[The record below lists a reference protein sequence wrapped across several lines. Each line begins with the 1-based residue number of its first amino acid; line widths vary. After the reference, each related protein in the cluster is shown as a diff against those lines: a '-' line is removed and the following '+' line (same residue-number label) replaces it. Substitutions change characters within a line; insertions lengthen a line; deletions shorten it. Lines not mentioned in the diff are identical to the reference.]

1 MTRLIDA
8 DALSKDLEKRWD
20 INDDQDF
27 CNKEVWHAL
36 EEAPTIEPDGDLISR
51 QNAVKE
57 IDSFCGEVWTERE
70 ADFARG
76 LGTALSIVESLPS
89 AEQVTGKLNNPDD
102 SLLTADSEACKEQ
115 KSKLDLISRQDA
127 LKPFCVAPDGT
138 RIPEVDCDNF
148 PVEFSVEF
156 IKKHLLSLPSAPD
169 SRQRETNK
177 EIAERIINNTCKNR
191 VFCELYPDACRKE
204 DCDIYL
210 VINTFLNTPDT
221 DTPSRQRGEWVHND
235 KIGTFKIFTCDKCG
249 CNMDTDA
256 WNFCPNCGAYMGGQ
270 YDGQKR

>member
-36 EEAPTIEPDGDLISR
+36 EEAPTIEPDG
-51 QNAVKE
+51 
-57 IDSFCGEVWTERE
+57 
-70 ADFARG
+70 
-76 LGTALSIVESLPS
+76 
-89 AEQVTGKLNNPDD
+89 
-102 SLLTADSEACKEQ
+102 
-115 KSKLDLISRQDA
+115 DLISRQDA